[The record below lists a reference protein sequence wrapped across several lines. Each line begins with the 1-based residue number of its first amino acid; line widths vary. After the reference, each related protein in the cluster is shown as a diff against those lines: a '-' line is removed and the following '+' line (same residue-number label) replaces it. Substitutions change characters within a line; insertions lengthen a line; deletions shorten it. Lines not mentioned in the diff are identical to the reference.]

1 MNGNKDFLDASVGR
15 LLEEPVFVKVRHE
28 NGDIRLN
35 INDFARMVRS
45 LGKYHSGLTLL
56 LPFAEVYEN
65 GVWRKASQDQ
75 VLEWAVKQREE

>member
-1 MNGNKDFLDASVGR
+1 MNEKESSSDK
-15 LLEEPVFVKVRHE
+15 LLEEPVFIKVRYD

-35 INDFARMVRS
+35 INDFARIVRS

-56 LPFAEVYEN
+56 LPFVEVYDD

-75 VLEWAVKQREE
+75 LIYWAEKQKGEK